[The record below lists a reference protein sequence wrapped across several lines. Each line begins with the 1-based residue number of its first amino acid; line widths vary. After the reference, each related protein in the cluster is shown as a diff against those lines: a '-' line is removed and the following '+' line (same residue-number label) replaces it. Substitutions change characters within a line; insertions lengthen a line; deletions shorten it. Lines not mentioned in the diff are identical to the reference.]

1 MKTKKV
7 ICGSVLAIL
16 ILGSLPGI
24 AVGMFFTVPDLPSN
38 PVATSR
44 GEYDIQFPAMGSS
57 IETSSTEST
66 SVFGGGTDG
75 RTSVMY
81 DVRAS
86 GGVSPSVRAYA
97 GAGNVAGPGGL
108 GEYPGGYAL
117 GEAELN
123 YFFLIGSDADLPA
136 PPGPISIFFNYAQ
149 STRGFLQY
157 DYLPVDIQGE
167 TRVEVITGTGD
178 VIYMDWLRGGGINV
192 NQDKSGNGNLNV
204 PFDEWVRVRIWARA
218 FASDGYG
225 WTGLRAV
232 GDVTASVDPTIT
244 IDPNFPNA
252 DLFFLRQV
260 SVNPPAGAPVPEP
273 TTMIL
278 LGSGLIGLAGYGRK
292 KFFKK

>member
-1 MKTKKV
+1 MKARV
-7 ICGSVLAIL
+7 IYGTVVAIL

-44 GEYDIQFPAMGSS
+44 GEYNIQFPAMGSS

-66 SVFGGGTDG
+66 SVFGRGTDG

-136 PPGPISIFFNYAQ
+136 RPGPISIFFNYALM
-149 STRGFLQY
+149 TRVFEQY
-157 DYLPVDIQGE
+157 DYLPVGIWGE
-167 TRVEVITGTGD
+167 TSVEVITGAGT
-178 VIYMDWLRGGGINV
+178 VIYMDWLDGSG

-204 PFDEWVRVRIWARA
+204 PFDEWVRVRIWASA

-225 WTGLRAV
+225 WTGMRNV
-232 GDVTASVDPTIT
+232 GEVTASVDPTIT
-244 IDPNFPNA
+244 IDPDFPDA
-252 DLFFLRQV
+252 DLFFLLQV
-260 SVNPPAGAPVPEP
+260 SVNPPPGAPVPEP
-273 TTMIL
+273 TTMVL
-278 LGSGLIGLAGYGRK
+278 LGSGLIGLAGYRRK